1 MFCPGQVQ
9 DKTSA
14 YIKMFQFPPFLK
26 PSDLTGIIPPASK
39 IPKIFINQAKTIIE
53 SWGLKVILSKNWDK
67 DHFGFAGTDKERLQA
82 FQELLD
88 NKEIK
93 CIFCARGGYGT
104 SRIIDQLD
112 LNGFISSPKWIIGYS
127 DITVLLNKLLIHQYS
142 GIHGPMPINFI
153 EDNSEE
159 SLQIL
164 KKFLFYGTYP
174 ELRIPTNKQNR
185 PGFASGELVGGN
197 LTMLTN
203 SIGTSTQ
210 LNTDGMILFI
220 EDIDERMYRV
230 DRMLVHMKR
239 AGMFKKLKGLVVG
252 HFTDITERKEFG
264 YSIEELILSHT
275 EKFDFPVCFG
285 APIGHIM
292 PNYPIIVG
300 AEVSLHVE
308 SNNATLALKENPG
321 N

>member
-1 MFCPGQVQ
+1 M
-9 DKTSA
+9 
-14 YIKMFQFPPFLK
+14 IQFPPFLK

-39 IPKIFINQAKTIIE
+39 ISKIFIDQAITIIE
-53 SWGLKVILSKNWDK
+53 SWGLEVNLSKNWDK
-67 DHFGFAGTDKERLQA
+67 NHFGFAGTDNERFQA
-82 FQELLD
+82 FQDLLD

-112 LNGFISSPKWIIGYS
+112 LSGFNSSPKWIIGYS
-127 DITVLLNKLLIHQYS
+127 DITVLINKLLNHQYS
-142 GIHGPMPINFI
+142 SIHGPMPINFR
-153 EDNSEE
+153 EDNSKE
-159 SLQIL
+159 SLLVL
-164 KKFLFYGTYP
+164 KKFLFNGMYP
-174 ELRIPTNKQNR
+174 EISITTKKQNR

-210 LNTDGMILFI
+210 LNTDGRILFI
-220 EDIDERMYRV
+220 EDIDERMYRI

-239 AGMFKKLKGLVVG
+239 AGMFRKLKGLIVG
-252 HFTDITERKEFG
+252 HFTDITERQEFG

-275 EKFDFPVCFG
+275 GKLDFPVCFG
-285 APIGHIM
+285 APIGHTM

-300 AEVSLHVE
+300 ANYSLHVE
-308 SNNATLALKENPG
+308 SNNATLALKENTG